1 MTTIGGKCNFAA
13 VDAFVGDKVNVI
25 LVVVA
30 RFTLIE
36 GSLSMIR
43 DPSITANCEPGVRWL
58 IGITLKDS
66 SGSYSIP
73 ISS

>member
-1 MTTIGGKCNFAA
+1 MTTVGSQCNFAA
-13 VDAFVGDKVNVI
+13 VDAFVGAKVNVI

-36 GSLSMIR
+36 GSLSVIR
-43 DPSITANCEPGVRWL
+43 DLSITANCESRVRWL

-66 SGSYSIP
+66 GGSYSIP